1 MKEEKDILNRD
12 VEIPEVVFRKADAAL
27 NQIRV
32 NTGSTKATR
41 KVTRIQ
47 GRIHHVQ
54 AAAVACAVLI
64 GAGGITAT
72 AAVIHHL
79 WSRGKYSGNRR
90 TAEKSDGSGN
100 GDAV

>member
-27 NQIRV
+27 NQIRA

-64 GAGGITAT
+64 GAGGN
-72 AAVIHHL
+72 HC
-79 WSRGKYSGNRR
+79 
-90 TAEKSDGSGN
+90 DGSQSFTTCGV
-100 GDAV
+100 AVCRQIFRQQKNSRKI

>member
-27 NQIRV
+27 NQIRA

-72 AAVIHHL
+72 SFTTCGAAVCRQIFRQQKN
-79 WSRGKYSGNRR
+79 SRKI
-90 TAEKSDGSGN
+90 
-100 GDAV
+100 

>member
-27 NQIRV
+27 NQIRA
-32 NTGSTKATR
+32 NTGSTKSTR

-79 WSRGKYSGNRR
+79 WGRGMRQIFRQQKNSRKI
-90 TAEKSDGSGN
+90 
-100 GDAV
+100 

>member
-12 VEIPEVVFRKADAAL
+12 VEIPEVVSRKADAAL
-27 NQIRV
+27 NQIRA

-64 GAGGITAT
+64 GAESLRRQQSFTTCG
-72 AAVIHHL
+72 AAVCRQIFRQQKN
-79 WSRGKYSGNRR
+79 SRKI
-90 TAEKSDGSGN
+90 
-100 GDAV
+100 